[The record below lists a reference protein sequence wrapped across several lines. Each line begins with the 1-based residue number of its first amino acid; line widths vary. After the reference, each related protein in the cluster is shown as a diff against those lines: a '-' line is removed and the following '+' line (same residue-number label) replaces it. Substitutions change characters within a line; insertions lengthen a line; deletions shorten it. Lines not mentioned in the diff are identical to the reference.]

1 MPATTLLHSEAAS
14 ISSSL
19 FLFSSFAT
27 STSSLFEPKAF
38 GEKYFERFAFCS
50 AELHFAAL
58 CCKLARSLA
67 QQLSRSL
74 TARVVRHTL
83 MCFVLS
89 LALAVVAFSQIF
101 RLSFS
106 SQGRNYSQKKECK
119 KYISLSFPALCV
131 YIAASRKLAW
141 RQKQCTLTRK
151 ELTLLLILLSNS
163 GSQMPGDILVDATR
177 GINIAALLLLPN
189 TQKTWLGFYGAAALF
204 ISFRFYLYY
213 PQTPACKKTKNTPKS
228 SWGEWLRRLAL
239 RCSKP
244 NDTKEQ
250 ITSFE
255 CCCISF

>member
-1 MPATTLLHSEAAS
+1 MPATTLLHSEATS

-74 TARVVRHTL
+74 TAHVVRHTL

-89 LALAVVAFSQIF
+89 PALAVVAFSQIF

-131 YIAASRKLAW
+131 YIAASKKTRVETKTMHADEKRAHTTSNITQQQRQSDAW
-141 RQKQCTLTRK
+141 RHSR
-151 ELTLLLILLSNS
+151 
-163 GSQMPGDILVDATR
+163 
-177 GINIAALLLLPN
+177 
-189 TQKTWLGFYGAAALF
+189 
-204 ISFRFYLYY
+204 
-213 PQTPACKKTKNTPKS
+213 
-228 SWGEWLRRLAL
+228 
-239 RCSKP
+239 
-244 NDTKEQ
+244 
-250 ITSFE
+250 
-255 CCCISF
+255 